1 MNNRPAD
8 SQIVEPLHREPRDLE
23 LSWRQAAPANRRAI
37 ARSAHMPHIANSFV
51 ERHLRAFLP
60 LSRRGS
66 IAHRRVNAPLVAQ
79 GMARRVAG
87 AQHARRLGRPS

>member
-1 MNNRPAD
+1 MTAGDPSFCDRCVFTVPRLMNNRPAD

-51 ERHLRAFLP
+51 ERHLRALLP
-60 LSRRGS
+60 LSRKGS
-66 IAHRRVNAPLVAQ
+66 IAHRRV
-79 GMARRVAG
+79 
-87 AQHARRLGRPS
+87 